1 MGFVCMYVNPYV
13 YKGWEASFVCI
24 YVCVYM
30 YEERG
35 GGFVLGKLPLVLN
48 LCARR
53 VSRAYVVEQH
63 TAGRVDV

>member
-1 MGFVCMYVNPYV
+1 MYI
-13 YKGWEASFVCI
+13 C
-24 YVCVYM
+24 VCVYM